1 MKVVSEASTPWQTS
15 VLAHRVSLELAAEL
29 RELGMLRALTDTV
42 CMMADI
48 TLDAI
53 PDIRLV
59 VSEAATAMMLEAR
72 PGSTLRCEFDY
83 TRRRFSARIA
93 ATATRDAED
102 RRDPLSWQLVQLLT
116 DSAESTRDP
125 FDPAAGGYP
134 TVIEFS
140 WERGTSDA
148 T

>member
-1 MKVVSEASTPWQTS
+1 MKVASEQATPWHTA
-15 VLAHRVSLELAAEL
+15 VLTHRVSLELAADL
-29 RELGMLRALTDTV
+29 HELGMLRALTDTV

-59 VSEAATAMMLEAR
+59 VSEAATAMMLDAV
-72 PGSTLRCEFDY
+72 PGTTLRCEFDY
-83 TRRRFSARIA
+83 TRRRFTARIA

-116 DSAESTRDP
+116 DSAESSRGP
-125 FDPAAGGYP
+125 FDPVAGGYP

-140 WERGTSDA
+140 WERGTSDG